1 MCIFRGLQGCTFFKN
16 MFYYIS
22 VVVSIYIFFY
32 KIDYKNNLSLHLK
45 F

>member
-1 MCIFRGLQGCTFFKN
+1 MCIYRGLQGCTFFFKN

-22 VVVSIYIFFY
+22 VVVIYNFFY

-45 F
+45 L